1 MTDTLLNKIRH
12 SLSHIMAAAVQEMFP
27 GVKFGIGPAIENGFY
42 YDFDSKPPISE
53 EDLLKIEKRV
63 KELLKQNVV
72 FKRKLISKTE
82 AKKLFKNQPY
92 KLELIK
98 DLPAKQITIYQSGN
112 FIDLCAGPHVKNT
125 KEIDPEAFK
134 LIKIAGAYWKG
145 DEKNPMLTR
154 IYGLAFETKKELL
167 DYIQKQAEAEKRNHV
182 ILGQK
187 LELFMI
193 SGEVGQGLPLWLP
206 KGALIRQILEDFIIQ
221 KYLKNGYDIVRTP
234 HIGSEKLFSI
244 SGHLTNYKESM
255 YAPIEIDEE
264 KYYLKPMN
272 CPMHLMIY
280 KNTPKSYR
288 DLPVRYTELGT
299 VYRYEKSGV
308 LHGLTRVRGF
318 TQDDGHII
326 CRLDQLEEEIGK
338 AIKLTKEVLET
349 FGFAEFRVAL
359 SVRDPKNKKKYLGSE
374 KMWKMAEEKLE
385 KGIKNASWDFKREE
399 GEAVFYG
406 PKMDIKIKD
415 SLGREWQISTLQVDF
430 NLPERFDINFIN
442 EKSQKERPF
451 MLHRALLGSLERFF
465 GLLIEHYAGALPL
478 WLSPVQIKIINI
490 GAAHQKYAQELH
502 SRLLINDIR
511 ANLSDENLTVS
522 KRIREAE
529 IQKIPY
535 ILVVGDKELANKTV
549 NIRHYRRGQEGEIK
563 LEKFLEK
570 IKKEITDKLI

>member
-12 SLSHIMAAAVQEMFP
+12 SLSHIMAAAVQEIFSN
-27 GVKFGIGPAIENGFY
+27 VKFGIGPAIENGFY
-42 YDFDSKPPISE
+42 YDFDFKPPISE
-53 EDLLKIEKRV
+53 ENLLKIEKRV

-167 DYIQKQAEAEKRNHV
+167 NYIQKQAEAEKRNHV

-234 HIGSEKLFSI
+234 HIGNEKLFSI

-359 SVRDPKNKKKYLGSE
+359 SVRDPKNKKKYLGSD

-385 KGIKNASWDFKREE
+385 KGIKNAGWDFKREE

-535 ILVVGDKELANKTV
+535 ILVVGDKEVTNKTINV
-549 NIRHYRRGQEGEIK
+549 RHYRRGQEGEIK

>member
-1 MTDTLLNKIRH
+1 MPDNQINKIRH

-27 GVKFGIGPAIENGFY
+27 KTKFGIGPAIENGFY
-42 YDFDSKPPISE
+42 YDFDSKPAISE
-53 EDLLKIEKRV
+53 EDLPKIEKRI
-63 KELLKQNVV
+63 KELIKQNIV

-98 DLPAKQITIYQSGN
+98 DLPAKQITIYQSGD
-112 FIDLCAGPHVKNT
+112 FIDLCAGPHVKST

-134 LIKIAGAYWKG
+134 LVKIAGAYWKG

-167 DYIQKQAEAEKRNHV
+167 DYIQKQTEAEKRNHL

-187 LELFMI
+187 LGLFMI

-206 KGALIRQILEDFIIQ
+206 KGALVRQILEDFIIQ

-255 YAPIEIDEE
+255 YSPIEIEKE

-272 CPMHLMIY
+272 CPMHLIIY

-288 DLPVRYTELGT
+288 DLPIRYTELGT

-326 CRLDQLEEEIGK
+326 CRTDQLEEEIGK

-349 FGFAEFRVAL
+349 FGFKDFRVAL
-359 SVRDPKNKKKYLGSE
+359 SVRDPKNKKKYLGSD
-374 KMWKMAEEKLE
+374 KMWKTAEEKLE
-385 KGIKNASWDFKREE
+385 KGIKNAGWDFKREE

-415 SLGREWQISTLQVDF
+415 SLEREWQISTLQVDF
-430 NLPERFDINFIN
+430 NLPERFDISFIN
-442 EKSQKERPF
+442 DKSQKERPL

-478 WLSPVQIKIINI
+478 WLSPIQAEIINI
-490 GAAHQKYAQELH
+490 GSDHQKYAQEIH
-502 SRLLINDIR
+502 SQLLANDIR
-511 ANLSDENLTVS
+511 AKLSNENQTVS

-529 IQKIPY
+529 IQKTPY
-535 ILVVGDKELANKTV
+535 ILVVGDKEVANETINV
-549 NIRHYRRGQEGEIK
+549 RHYRRGQEGEIK

-570 IKKEITDKLI
+570 IGKEIAGKVI